1 MIVLFSRDSLLSYKQ
16 NLNKPLAF
24 VPTMGALH
32 DGHLSLVEKA
42 QNDGFEVLVSLFI
55 NPKQFNNPEDLLKYP
70 KTIPQDLEL
79 LKRIKT
85 HAVFIPDYQT
95 IYQNNQTN
103 EIFLDSEIQHK
114 FEGHFRPGHF
124 NGVIS
129 VLYEFFSLIQPLA
142 VYFGQKDLQQCAIA
156 HSLIQKYFSNI
167 EFHRVETKR
176 EPNGLAMSSRN
187 ARLSFNA
194 KNNAAIIFDH
204 LQLISKQ
211 PSADNLNLA
220 AQKINESGIE
230 IEYLDIIDIQTF
242 DSWNGIPSKNQA
254 IIFAGYLEG
263 IRLIDNLII
272 S

>member
-1 MIVLFSRDSLLSYKQ
+1 
-16 NLNKPLAF
+16 
-24 VPTMGALH
+24 
-32 DGHLSLVEKA
+32 
-42 QNDGFEVLVSLFI
+42 
-55 NPKQFNNPEDLLKYP
+55 
-70 KTIPQDLEL
+70 
-79 LKRIKT
+79 
-85 HAVFIPDYQT
+85 
-95 IYQNNQTN
+95 
-103 EIFLDSEIQHK
+103 
-114 FEGHFRPGHF
+114 
-124 NGVIS
+124 
-129 VLYEFFSLIQPLA
+129 LYEFFSLIQPQA

-156 HSLIQKYFSNI
+156 HSLIQKYFSKI

-187 ARLSFNA
+187 ARLSLNA
-194 KNNAAIIFDH
+194 KKNAAIIFDY

-211 PSADNLNLA
+211 PSADNLYLA

-242 DSWNGIPSKNQA
+242 DSWNGTPSNNQA

>member
-32 DGHLSLVEKA
+32 DGHLSLVERA
-42 QNDGFEVLVSLFI
+42 QKEGFDVIVSLFI

-79 LKRIKT
+79 LKHIKT
-85 HAVFIPDYQT
+85 QAVFIPDYQT

-129 VLYEFFSLIQPLA
+129 VLYEFFSLIQPQA

-156 HSLIQKYFSNI
+156 HSLIQKYFSKI

-176 EPNGLAMSSRN
+176 ESNGLAMSSRN
-187 ARLSFNA
+187 ARLSLNA
-194 KNNAAIIFDH
+194 KKNAAIIFDY

-211 PSADNLNLA
+211 PSADNLYLA

-242 DSWNGIPSKNQA
+242 DSWNGTPSNNQA

>member
-42 QNDGFEVLVSLFI
+42 QNDGFDVVVSLFI

-79 LKRIKT
+79 LERIKT
-85 HAVFIPDYQT
+85 QAVFIPDYQT
-95 IYQNNQTN
+95 IYQNNQIN

-129 VLYEFFSLIQPLA
+129 VLYEFFSLIKPQA
-142 VYFGQKDLQQCAIA
+142 VYFGQKDLQQCSVA
-156 HSLIQKYFSNI
+156 HLLIQKYFSTI

-176 EPNGLAMSSRN
+176 ERNGLAMSSRN
-187 ARLSFNA
+187 MRLSAPA
-194 KNNAAIIFDH
+194 KETASVIFS
-204 LQLISKQ
+204 QLKQISNQ
-211 PSADNLNLA
+211 MTLNSLNIA
-220 AQKINESGIE
+220 RSTILEAGIE
-230 IEYLDIIDIQTF
+230 IEYLDIINIDTF
-242 DSWNGIPSKNQA
+242 ESWNQNRTENQA
-254 IIFAGYLEG
+254 VIFAGYLEG
-263 IRLIDNLII
+263 IRLIDNLIV